1 MLVNPEIVFAV
12 TVYQNLI
19 SQFLLRIYHG
29 KKIFVCTVQNDP
41 EERRDLSTEEE
52 EKVEELKDRV
62 MEYFEDLIP
71 RFADQD
77 DNVRTSTA

>member
-1 MLVNPEIVFAV
+1 MLSN
-12 TVYQNLI
+12 
-19 SQFLLRIYHG
+19 
-29 KKIFVCTVQNDP
+29 VQNDP
-41 EERRDLSTEEE
+41 EERKDLSREYE

-77 DNVRTSTA
+77 DNVSNLTRFLQSYLLKRCKCFSNKLDNFKREKDAFLT

>member
-1 MLVNPEIVFAV
+1 M
-12 TVYQNLI
+12 
-19 SQFLLRIYHG
+19 
-29 KKIFVCTVQNDP
+29 CTVQNDP